1 MDVPVRASRRQ
12 HFTAAQRWEL
22 LLEFD
27 KCTGRG
33 AKAAFCARV
42 PVDPTT
48 VYDWIRARAEGRL
61 VDPALAAQPVRG
73 RRTMSY
79 EERAELARLRAENE
93 ALKDKLATSEEAVE
107 ILGKA
112 SALLEAAAKSARN
125 RTRTPPPAPEPETDT
140 GWPQWLRH
148 STGEPPWRP
157 SQP

>member
-22 LLEFD
+22 LIEFD
-27 KCTGRG
+27 KCTDRG
-33 AKAAFCARV
+33 AKAAFFARV
-42 PVDPTT
+42 QVDPTT
-48 VYDWIRARAEGRL
+48 VYDWMRARADGRL
-61 VDPALAAQPVRG
+61 VAPAVQPVRG
-73 RRTMSY
+73 RKQMSS

-93 ALKDKLATSEEAVE
+93 ALRDKLATSEEAVE

-125 RTRTPPPAPEPETDT
+125 RTRTPPPAPEPEA
-140 GWPQWLRH
+140 GWPQWLRA
-148 STGEPPWRP
+148 STGESGSPP